1 MSLAEVWQTYQ
12 RVREARRRK
21 YPLIF
26 YITMDNQVAVLLPY
40 RMIGPLLLFRF
51 QGQECRVIYDKTK
64 AVWFLGR
71 PAIFVREG
79 QLYPVDFRHLVY
91 LQYADKLAPLY
102 ANALLEH
109 LPRVEQLEAQQRAA
123 GGDPQGEQGGQG
135 AKLSEYI
142 GQVVALL
149 NSGHPVDRLN
159 GIVRA
164 AQLLKQLDES
174 DWLAQ
179 VPLDVSVLDAFR
191 PREEDL
197 AIIMA
202 EMDRLATAKALIML
216 GLGEVM
222 RRPSENLLHLLILGG
237 IVLLGAWLFFSYV
250 LPALLGGLHAAVP
263 AAPPAG
269 VKVP

>member
-1 MSLAEVWQTYQ
+1 VSLAEVWQTYQ

-40 RMIGPLLLFRF
+40 RIIGPLLLFRF
-51 QGQECRVIYDKTK
+51 QGQKYCVIYDKTK

-79 QLYPVDFRHLVY
+79 QLYPVDFRNFVY

-102 ANALLEH
+102 ANALLEY
-109 LPRVEQLEAQQRAA
+109 LPRVERQEVQQQKAA
-123 GGDPQGEQGGQG
+123 GGDQQGQG
-135 AKLSEYI
+135 QGQEPLSLRIREA
-142 GQVVALL
+142 VALL
-149 NSGHPVDRLN
+149 HSGDPIDKLN

-164 AQLLKQLDES
+164 IGLLKQLDGS

-179 VPLDVSVLDAFR
+179 VPLDVGVLDAFR

-197 AIIMA
+197 NIIMA
-202 EMDRLATAKALIML
+202 ELESFVTAKALIMV
-216 GLGEVM
+216 GLAEVM
-222 RRPSENLLHLLILGG
+222 RRPEEGMLRLLVLGG
-237 IVLLGAWLFFSYV
+237 ILLLGAWLFFSYV
-250 LPALLGGLHAAVP
+250 LPALLGGFHAAP
-263 AAPPAG
+263 PAPPAG